1 MREPEY
7 ADQPN
12 AAVAPRAN
20 AQEGEVAT
28 TAKRQISLPVN
39 KPESANRRLGADSA
53 LFVAVVHAEDGV
65 RFTATADSR
74 QVLIHRICEHVERWG
89 NWMLQPEHARHLRGL
104 LARGEWEAAV
114 ELYFGLVGRRWDK
127 EWLITAVV
135 PASTRRDVVAVV
147 GEVAVEEACKLRLDR
162 TGRG

>member
-1 MREPEY
+1 M
-7 ADQPN
+7 
-12 AAVAPRAN
+12 
-20 AQEGEVAT
+20 AT
-28 TAKRQISLPVN
+28 IAKRQTALPIN
-39 KPESANRRLGADSA
+39 TAESAHRRHGAQSA

-74 QVLIHRICEHVERWG
+74 RMLIHRICEHVERCG
-89 NWMLQPEHARHLRGL
+89 SYMLQPEHARHLRGL

-162 TGRG
+162 TGRR